1 MSVELAV
8 RVGHWPELLLEV
20 PFVYLAAADGPE
32 VPGIGDR
39 SARCSC
45 CVGGIGLGPIDLI
58 GEINYTWI
66 GSTLRG
72 GVPVAVTDKNE
83 FDDKVI
89 VSFQWEF

>member
-1 MSVELAV
+1 V
-8 RVGHWPELLLEV
+8 
-20 PFVYLAAADGPE
+20 
-32 VPGIGDR
+32 
-39 SARCSC
+39 
-45 CVGGIGLGPIDLI
+45 VGGIGLGPIDLI